1 MLITLFQLSVLL
13 SNELSSIHQI
23 LPNEMH
29 DLDEPIV
36 LTMIDRNRDDKVPSA
51 PSRSIETVH

>member
-23 LPNEMH
+23 LPDEMH
-29 DLDEPIV
+29 NLD
-36 LTMIDRNRDDKVPSA
+36 
-51 PSRSIETVH
+51 